1 MSIKDY
7 NKCINVI
14 NATTGDIIEIILLR
28 NHSYNTIY
36 NMINDIVLED
46 FNNNQHGILLKYG
59 IKQ

>member
-14 NATTGDIIEIILLR
+14 DATTGNVIE
-28 NHSYNTIY
+28 TIY
-36 NMINDIVLED
+36 TRHYTIETLESFIRDLFENDYYED
-46 FNNNQHGILLKYG
+46 QHGLLIKYG

>member
-14 NATTGDIIEIILLR
+14 DATTGDIIEIIYLR

-36 NMINDIVLED
+36 TLINDLFLYD

-59 IKQ
+59 IKP